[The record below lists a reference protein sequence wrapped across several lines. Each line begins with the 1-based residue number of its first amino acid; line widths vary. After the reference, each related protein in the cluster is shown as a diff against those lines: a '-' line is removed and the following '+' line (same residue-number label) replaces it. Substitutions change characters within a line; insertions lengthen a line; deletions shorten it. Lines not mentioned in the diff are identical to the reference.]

1 MNIEVNKLTD
11 VKTEIGN
18 LQVIYL
24 EGTNVPDG
32 KYFVAKSLCKA
43 LGYSNPTK
51 EIERIPHDYKIKV
64 SEITRS
70 PLPKGGLYDLVYY
83 LRQSINEKYLKSAM
97 FFRYLI
103 LKIFNFKILI
113 AC

>member
-70 PLPKGGLYDLVYY
+70 PFRRGDLVIHPH
-83 LRQSINEKYLKSAM
+83 LLSKLITM
-97 FFRYLI
+97 FKRTPH
-103 LKIFNFKILI
+103 
-113 AC
+113 

>member
-51 EIERIPHDYKIKV
+51 EIEHIPHDYKIKV
-64 SEITRS
+64 SDIIKS
-70 PLPKGGLYDLVYY
+70 PLPKGDFVIHPRSL
-83 LRQSINEKYLKSAM
+83 SK
-97 FFRYLI
+97 LI
-103 LKIFNFKILI
+103 KVFKRTPH
-113 AC
+113 